1 MAVVYSSVGLGGGS
15 SYTALLA
22 IFGFSAAVIPMVS
35 LTLNLLVTTVASF
48 NFIRQRHARLELI
61 APFLLSSVP
70 MAYLGGALQLPEEM
84 FLWLLLL
91 CLCLVALRIYVRVG
105 SPLQF
110 RVGRVARL
118 SISALVGVLLGLLA
132 GIVGFGGGILL
143 VPLIIILGLGNERQ
157 AAACGAIFIWLNSLS
172 GLVARLQ
179 FHAVSWLDFM
189 PIYIAV
195 MLGGMLGSFMGSS
208 RLSAAA
214 MEKVLGAVVVV
225 AIVFLLRRLA
235 VF

>member
-1 MAVVYSSVGLGGGS
+1 
-15 SYTALLA
+15 
-22 IFGFSAAVIPMVS
+22 
-35 LTLNLLVTTVASF
+35 
-48 NFIRQRHARLELI
+48 
-61 APFLLSSVP
+61 
-70 MAYLGGALQLPEEM
+70 MAYLGGYLQLPEEL

-91 CLCLVALRIYVRVG
+91 CLCLVALRIYVRVD
-105 SPLQF
+105 SPVQF

-172 GLVARLQ
+172 GLVSRLQ

-189 PIYIAV
+189 PIYLAV
-195 MLGGMLGSFMGSS
+195 MIGGVMGSFMGST
-208 RLSAAA
+208 RLSAGA
-214 MEKVLGAVVVV
+214 MERVLGAVVVV
-225 AIVFLLRRLA
+225 AIAFLLSRLA